1 MKAPVT
7 THLFAVL
14 VALAA
19 GPVSAFS
26 PLPDCS
32 LPTSGVTYS
41 KDGIVD
47 AAGSGNKLTSDER
60 GQGWTLLFDGKSM
73 SGWRGFDDKA
83 IPRAWRV
90 ENGALTLS
98 RLPTDAST
106 EGRGD
111 IVTESEFADFELRL
125 QWAVEPGANS
135 GIFFF
140 AREGTAD
147 RIWKTAPEVQVL
159 DDARH
164 KDGALPSHRAGALY
178 DIYEPK
184 CNALKPPGEYND
196 ARLVVRKGHVEH
208 WLNGYKL
215 VEYDLDSDDFRKRV
229 AASKFR
235 DQPQFARVQRGRLG
249 LQDHGDVIRF
259 RNIRLRSL

>member
-7 THLFAVL
+7 TRLLTVL
-14 VALAA
+14 AALAA
-19 GPVSAFS
+19 GPVTAFS

-32 LPTSGVTYS
+32 LPTSRVTYS
-41 KDGIVD
+41 KDGIVG
-47 AAGSGNKLTSDER
+47 AAGSANELTSDER
-60 GQGWTLLFDGKSM
+60 GQDWALLFDGKTM

-83 IPRAWRV
+83 VPRAWRV

-98 RLPTDAST
+98 KLPTGEST

-111 IVTESEFADFELRL
+111 IVTHAQFAGFELRL

-184 CNALKPPGEYND
+184 CNALKPAGEYND
-196 ARLVVRKGHVEH
+196 ARLVVRQGHVEH

-215 VEYDLDSDDFRKRV
+215 VEYDLDSQDFRKAV

-235 DQPQFARVQRGRLG
+235 DQPQFARVHRGRLG

-259 RNIRLRSL
+259 RNIRLRQL

>member
-1 MKAPVT
+1 MARRERRAD
-7 THLFAVL
+7 AVQT
-14 VALAA
+14 A
-19 GPVSAFS
+19 
-26 PLPDCS
+26 DRR
-32 LPTSGVTYS
+32 
-41 KDGIVD
+41 VD
-47 AAGSGNKLTSDER
+47 
-60 GQGWTLLFDGKSM
+60 Q
-73 SGWRGFDDKA
+73 
-83 IPRAWRV
+83 
-90 ENGALTLS
+90 
-98 RLPTDAST
+98 
-106 EGRGD
+106 GRGD

-208 WLNGYKL
+208 WLNGYRL

-259 RNIRLRSL
+259 RNIRLRNPRSPSCMGFIAAALASKTDYDVIVVGSGAAAVKPPTRCAMEGAKVLMLEAGGGTTIR

>member
-1 MKAPVT
+1 MKASVKT
-7 THLFAVL
+7 RLFAVFA
-14 VALAA
+14 VFAALIAA
-19 GPVSAFS
+19 PAAAFT
-26 PLPDCS
+26 PLPECS
-32 LPTSGVTYS
+32 SASGVAYS
-41 KDGIVD
+41 KDGIV
-47 AAGSGNKLTSDER
+47 AGATANEP
-60 GQGWTLLFDGKSM
+60 GWQLLFDGKTM
-73 SGWRGFDDKA
+73 SGWRGFDTEA
-83 IPRAWRV
+83 IPAAWRV
-90 ENGALTLS
+90 ENGALTLTQ
-98 RLPTDAST
+98 LPADAST

-111 IVTESEFADFELRL
+111 IVTDGEFSDFELRL

-140 AREGTAD
+140 AREGSAD

-196 ARLVVRKGHVEH
+196 ARLVVRRGHVEH
-208 WLNGYKL
+208 WLNGYRL
-215 VEYDLDSDDFRKRV
+215 VEYELGSDDFRKRV

-235 DQPQFARVQRGRLG
+235 DQPQFGRVHNGRLG
-249 LQDHGDVIRF
+249 LQDHGDVVRF
-259 RNIRLRSL
+259 RNIRLRKL

>member
-1 MKAPVT
+1 MKASVT
-7 THLFAVL
+7 TRLLAT
-14 VALAA
+14 LAA
-19 GPVSAFS
+19 FAAVPATAFTA
-26 PLPDCS
+26 LPDCS
-32 LPTSGVTYS
+32 PTSRVADS
-41 KDGIVD
+41 KEGP
-47 AAGSGNKLTSDER
+47 
-60 GQGWTLLFDGKSM
+60 GWQLLFDGKTM
-73 SGWRGFDDKA
+73 SGWRGFEDKA
-83 IPRAWRV
+83 IPKAWRV

-98 RLPTDAST
+98 PLPAGGST

-111 IVTESEFADFELRL
+111 IVTEGEFGDFELRL

-184 CNALKPPGEYND
+184 CNALKPAGEYND

-215 VEYDLDSDDFRKRV
+215 VEYGLDSDDFRKRV

-235 DQPQFARVQRGRLG
+235 AYAQFARVHRGRLG

-259 RNIRLRSL
+259 RNIRLRNL

>member
-7 THLFAVL
+7 TRLFA
-14 VALAA
+14 ALAA
-19 GPVSAFS
+19 LASVSATAFS

-32 LPTSGVTYS
+32 PASGVTYS

-47 AAGSGNKLTSDER
+47 AARAGNKLTSDEN
-60 GQGWTLLFDGKSM
+60 GQGFRLLFDGKSIH
-73 SGWRGFDDKA
+73 GWRGFDAKA

-90 ENGALTLS
+90 ESGALTLS
-98 RLPTDAST
+98 KLPSDAST

-111 IVTESEFADFELRL
+111 IVTDAEFANFELRL

-135 GIFFF
+135 GVFFF
-140 AREGTAD
+140 VREGGAD
-147 RIWKTAPEVQVL
+147 RIWKAAPEVQVL

-178 DIYEPK
+178 DIYEPR
-184 CNALKPPGEYND
+184 CNALKPAGEYND
-196 ARLVVRKGHVEH
+196 ARLVVRNGHVEH
-208 WLNGYKL
+208 WLNGYQL
-215 VEYDLDSDDFRKRV
+215 VEYDLDSADFRTRV

-235 DQPQFARVQRGRLG
+235 DQPQFARVHRGRLG

-259 RNIRLRSL
+259 RNIRLRNL